1 MTGSDE
7 LWADTERAIEDVRTV
22 VAAEGVS
29 GRAVERFRA
38 VVFSYHATPGR
49 TMPWR
54 ETCDPYEVL
63 VSEVMLQQTQVA
75 RVMER
80 YPRFLDAFFDVGALA
95 RAPLSEVLGLWRGLG
110 YNRRAVALHA
120 AAAAIVDDHGGRIPD
135 DVDVLQ
141 QLPGVGPA
149 TAAGVAAFAYGR
161 PSVYVETNVRT
172 VVLHCLMPDATD
184 VPETR
189 VRELVAL
196 TLDERDPR
204 TWYYALMD
212 LGAELKRRH
221 PNPSRRSRGHR
232 AQGPFEG
239 SNRQLRGR
247 TLRAV
252 LDGGVLTPDELA
264 GRLSVTEIEAVR
276 VLSELA
282 GEGFIV
288 EEEGSYRVADRGR
301 GATRG

>member
-1 MTGSDE
+1 
-7 LWADTERAIEDVRTV
+7 
-22 VAAEGVS
+22 
-29 GRAVERFRA
+29 
-38 VVFSYHATPGR
+38 
-49 TMPWR
+49 MPWR
-54 ETCDPYEVL
+54 ETYDAYRIL

-75 RVMER
+75 RVLER
-80 YPRFLDAFFDVGALA
+80 YPRFLDAFPDVHRLA
-95 RAPLSEVLGLWRGLG
+95 RAPLSDVLELWRGLG
-110 YNRRAVALHA
+110 HNRRAVALHA
-120 AAAAIVDDHGGRIPD
+120 AAAQIEDGHDGRIPD

-161 PSVYVETNVRT
+161 PSVYVETNVRA
-172 VVLHCLMPDATD
+172 VMLHCLMPDATD
-184 VPETR
+184 VPEAR

-212 LGAELKRRH
+212 LGAELKLRH
-221 PNPSRRSRGHR
+221 PNPSRRSRVHR
-232 AQGPFEG
+232 PQGPFEG

-252 LDGGVLTPDELA
+252 LDGGMLTSDELA
-264 GRLSVTEIEAVR
+264 SRLSITGLEAVQ

-282 GEGFIV
+282 GEGFLV
-288 EEEGSYRVADRGR
+288 EEKGSYRVADRGSGSR
-301 GATRG
+301 PTG